1 MVYTMQYDSPI
12 GKIFLGADKIGLT
25 GLWFY
30 GDRLSSQVQQNQRRN
45 ILTCSKRTAKKSFVR
60 LLRQEQTICPVLQKL
75 CDDRPIFLTVVFT
88 RYIPITEI

>member
-30 GDRLSSQVQQNQRRN
+30 GEKNFADNRPKKIVREKLLLWSRPKSGSTFISAEKSRISLRRST
-45 ILTCSKRTAKKSFVR
+45 L
-60 LLRQEQTICPVLQKL
+60 
-75 CDDRPIFLTVVFT
+75 
-88 RYIPITEI
+88 